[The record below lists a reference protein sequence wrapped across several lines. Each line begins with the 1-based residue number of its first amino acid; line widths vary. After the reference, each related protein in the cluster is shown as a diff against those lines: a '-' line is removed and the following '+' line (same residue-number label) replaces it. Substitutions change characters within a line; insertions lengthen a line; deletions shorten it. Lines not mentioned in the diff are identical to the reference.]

1 MGTINNI
8 GVVHSGPQEAFGR
21 SPAWRNGMALGRGMS
36 GPHTPTR
43 LKARWVAGI
52 LLRRILGISSAYQPC
67 RERYNDNG
75 LGEAK
80 VEYQV
85 MSAAFALPAQIC
97 YKVASASDQTD
108 HQTDP
113 MSDQRANQN
122 QDSARFGPICA

>member
-8 GVVHSGPQEAFGR
+8 GVVHWGPQKVFGR
-21 SPAWRNGMALGRGMS
+21 NPAWRNGMAPRKGVS
-36 GPHTPTR
+36 GQHTPTQPR
-43 LKARWVAGI
+43 ARWVADI
-52 LLRRILGISSAYQPC
+52 LLGPILGISSAYQPC

-80 VEYQV
+80 VEHQV